1 MNIEAI
7 KKSKLTLMFIGAA
20 FSTMLFSC
28 SSNDSNNESAI
39 SEEQKVESVKVM
51 KVEQMEI
58 ERKVEQTAHLQAYKE
73 VYLASSSPGRIDKI
87 HVDIGSKVSQGQV
100 LVDMDKTQLKQAEIQ
115 LQSIKKDY
123 QRMDTLRKVG
133 GATQQQYDQIKTQ
146 YEVTKSN
153 VKFLKE
159 NTQLHAPFTGTVANR
174 FYENGEMY
182 SGAPNTQ
189 VGKSAILHI
198 VQTSRLKAMVN
209 VSERFFPYLEQ
220 NMKVKITTDVYPK
233 DLFIGSITTIYPT
246 IDPITR
252 TVPIEISI
260 PNPDKKLR
268 PGMFARASIGLYQ
281 EEAFVV
287 PSIAVM
293 KLQGSNERYIFLE
306 KEGKAHRLVVELGA
320 RYDEM
325 VEVKSEG
332 IKPGDKLIVAGHSRL
347 LNGTP
352 VKVQE

>member
-7 KKSKLTLMFIGAA
+7 KKSKLTLLLIGAA

-28 SSNDSNNESAI
+28 STNSSNNETAI

-51 KVEQMEI
+51 RVEKMEI
-58 ERKVEQTAHLQAYKE
+58 ERKVEQTAHLQPYNE

-87 HVDIGSKVSQGQV
+87 HVDVGSKVSQGEL

-146 YEVTKSN
+146 FEVTKSN
-153 VKFLKE
+153 VEFLKE
-159 NTQLHAPFTGTVANR
+159 NTQLHAPFEGTVSSR

-189 VGKSAILHI
+189 AGKSAILHI
-198 VQTSRLKAMVN
+198 VQINRLKAMVN
-209 VSERFFPYLEQ
+209 VSERFLPYLEKD
-220 NMKVKITTDVYPK
+220 MKVKITTDVYPK
-233 DLFIGSITTIYPT
+233 DEFTGSITTIHPT

-252 TVPIEISI
+252 TIPIEISI
-260 PNPDKKLR
+260 PNSDKKLR

-281 EEAFVV
+281 EEAFII

-293 KLQGSNERYIFLE
+293 KLQGSNERYVFLE
-306 KEGKAHRLVVELGA
+306 KEGKAHRLVVELGE
-320 RYDEM
+320 RFDEM
-325 VEVKSEG
+325 VEIISEG
-332 IKPGDKLIVAGHSRL
+332 IEPGDKLIIAGHSRL

-352 VKVQE
+352 VKVQQ